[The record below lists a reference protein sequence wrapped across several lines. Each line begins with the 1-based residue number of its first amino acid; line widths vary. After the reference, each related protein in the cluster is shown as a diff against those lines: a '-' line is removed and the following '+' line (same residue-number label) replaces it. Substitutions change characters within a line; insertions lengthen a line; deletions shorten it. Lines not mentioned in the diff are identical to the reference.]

1 MASIV
6 EIRYIVSPMTCIK
19 TEFRK
24 TTTVQRKNDN
34 KHRERN
40 IDRYTDRQR
49 DREREKSY
57 ANDHAKEGEK
67 NVPTT
72 VLMDPTEPRNHTIP
86 LELCS

>member
-1 MASIV
+1 MGLKEREAMLGRTQGKCRRDID
-6 EIRYIVSPMTCIK
+6 K
-19 TEFRK
+19 
-24 TTTVQRKNDN
+24 
-34 KHRERN
+34 RERE
-40 IDRYTDRQR
+40 TDRQR